1 MELRHIRYFVAVA
14 DSGSV
19 SGAARSQ
26 LHTSQPSLSRQ
37 LLDLEEGLGVKLFD
51 RKSRGI
57 YLTDAGFIFLEHCR
71 QILKQVDDAVAA
83 AQSAPAILRVGIL
96 PGLEDTVLPRLNRI
110 VAQYSSGAEMR
121 ITGASSPRLID
132 GLRAGTIDIAFLR
145 QDEDAPDIHFD
156 LTGHNEIALF
166 LSAGHPLARQTEI
179 GYTDLVRQTYVS
191 VARQSA
197 PALWRTIETW
207 AQRKNLSL
215 EPTHEAGNTAS
226 AFSLI
231 RAVNGF
237 SLLPT
242 FTSQFL
248 LPGVLVRQLADGPA
262 ALPLMIGHRP
272 KSHSRASALVSI
284 VRARWGRDTH
294 HTIAVR
300 SN

>member
-37 LLDLEEGLGVKLFD
+37 LLDLEESLGVKLFD

-57 YLTDAGFIFLEHCR
+57 YLTDAGFIFLKYCR
-71 QILKQVDDAVAA
+71 HILEQVDDAVAA
-83 AQSAPAILRVGIL
+83 TRSAPTILRVGIL
-96 PGLEDTVLPRLNRI
+96 PGLEDTILPRLRQI
-110 VAQYSSGAEMR
+110 VAAYSSTAEMR
-121 ITGASSPRLID
+121 IMGASSPRLID
-132 GLRAGTIDIAFLR
+132 ALRNSAIDIAFLR

-156 LTGHNEIALF
+156 VIGHNEISLF
-166 LSAGHPLARQTEI
+166 LSVGHPLAQQTEI
-179 GYTDLVRQTYVS
+179 GYIDLVWKTYVS

-197 PALWRTIETW
+197 PALWRTIEIW
-207 AQRKNLSL
+207 AQQKNLSL

-242 FTSQFL
+242 FMSQFL

-272 KSHSRASALVSI
+272 KSHSRVSALVSI
-284 VRARWGRDTH
+284 VRDRWNRDTH
-294 HTIAVR
+294 LAGQQA
-300 SN
+300 